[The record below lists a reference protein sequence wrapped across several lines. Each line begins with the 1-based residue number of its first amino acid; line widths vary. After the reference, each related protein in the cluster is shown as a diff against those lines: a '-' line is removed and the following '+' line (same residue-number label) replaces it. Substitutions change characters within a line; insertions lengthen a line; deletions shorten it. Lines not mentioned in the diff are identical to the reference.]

1 MSDRETIADA
11 RRLYHHMAH
20 GGRWN
25 LGVDTE
31 RLSTYVAQMERD
43 ADELDTLRGDLAE
56 TERERDEARSNYQ
69 FMVDRA
75 VNEKLD
81 GYRNLG
87 QRAAT
92 AENERDTAR
101 QQLAEA
107 RDEIERLLRRR
118 DHYECH
124 PNPDPSWEES
134 LDHALY
140 QLAAEKELLALC
152 RRQRKVLR
160 SRSEGY
166 RQQLV
171 AMTERRESVEK
182 ALHEA
187 SESLRSISRLAGR
200 DKCMPDMAQ
209 VRAYAESRYRVARGA
224 LVSELEA
231 GS

>member
-92 AENERDTAR
+92 AENDLDTAR
-101 QQLAEA
+101 QQLA
-107 RDEIERLLRRR
+107 
-118 DHYECH
+118 
-124 PNPDPSWEES
+124 
-134 LDHALY
+134 
-140 QLAAEKELLALC
+140 AEKERAERAEAELADGAM
-152 RRQRKVLR
+152 RR
-160 SRSEGY
+160 
-166 RQQLV
+166 
-171 AMTERRESVEK
+171 AF
-182 ALHEA
+182 
-187 SESLRSISRLAGR
+187 
-200 DKCMPDMAQ
+200 DKIADYVCPGWEYPGQ
-209 VRAYAESRYRVARGA
+209 VVRAVIE
-224 LVSELEA
+224 EDEQ
-231 GS
+231 